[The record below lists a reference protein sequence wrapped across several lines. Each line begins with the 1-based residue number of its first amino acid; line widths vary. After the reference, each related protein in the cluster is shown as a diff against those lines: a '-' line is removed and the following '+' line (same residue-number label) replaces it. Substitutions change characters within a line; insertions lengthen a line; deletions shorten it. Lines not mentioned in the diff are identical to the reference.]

1 VIYNWNSAQ
10 DHAIQGQKVQDRLHL
25 IGRGLQGMTAKLKKT
40 VVMVGMMG
48 AGKSAV
54 GKELAQ
60 KLGVPFLDS
69 DAEIE
74 RAANATI
81 AEIFARDGEAFFRDK
96 EAQVIA
102 RLIDGAPCVLSVG
115 GGAFLRA
122 ETRQTVTE
130 RGVSVWLKADLDTLW
145 SRVRRKDTRPL
156 LRTANP
162 RQTLAD
168 LMAAR
173 EPAYGQADLT
183 VRTNADYAIETTAD
197 KVIDALGTRPD
208 VLDPR

>member
-1 VIYNWNSAQ
+1 M
-10 DHAIQGQKVQDRLHL
+10 KPR
-25 IGRGLQGMTAKLKKT
+25 LKKT

-54 GKELAQ
+54 GKELASM
-60 KLGVPFLDS
+60 LGVPFLDS

-81 AEIFARDGEAFFRDK
+81 AEIFARDGETFFRDK

-102 RLIDGAPCVLSVG
+102 RLIDGEPCVLSVG

-122 ETRQTVTE
+122 ETR
-130 RGVSVWLKADLDTLW
+130 RRISDHGVSVWLKADLDTLW
-145 SRVRRKDTRPL
+145 ARVRRKDTRPL

-162 RQTLAD
+162 YKTLAD
-168 LMAAR
+168 LMATR
-173 EPAYGQADLT
+173 EPAYAEADLIVPT
-183 VRTNADYAIETTAD
+183 TADYAIETTAE
-197 KVIDALGTRPD
+197 KVVAALSSRAD
-208 VLDPR
+208 VLEPAEAPRVP

>member
-1 VIYNWNSAQ
+1 M
-10 DHAIQGQKVQDRLHL
+10 KPR
-25 IGRGLQGMTAKLKKT
+25 LKKT

-54 GKELAQ
+54 GKELAAM
-60 KLGVPFLDS
+60 LGVPFLDS

-81 AEIFARDGEAFFRDK
+81 AEIFSRDGETFFREK

-102 RLIDGAPCVLSVG
+102 RLIDGEPCVLSVG

-122 ETRQTVTE
+122 ETRRRITAH
-130 RGVSVWLKADLDTLW
+130 GVSVWLKADLDTLW
-145 SRVRRKDTRPL
+145 ARVRRKDTRPL
-156 LRTANP
+156 LKTADLY
-162 RQTLAD
+162 RTLAD

-173 EPAYGQADLT
+173 EPAYAEADLIVPT
-183 VRTNADYAIETTAD
+183 TADYAIETTAG
-197 KVIDALGTRPD
+197 KVVEALVGRPD
-208 VLDPR
+208 VLEAAAAPRVP

>member
-1 VIYNWNSAQ
+1 M
-10 DHAIQGQKVQDRLHL
+10 RP
-25 IGRGLQGMTAKLKKT
+25 RLKKT

-54 GKELAQ
+54 GKELAAI
-60 KLGVPFLDS
+60 LGVPFLDS

-96 EAQVIA
+96 EAQVIS
-102 RLIDGAPCVLSVG
+102 RLIDGEPCVLSVG

-122 ETRQTVTE
+122 ETRA
-130 RGVSVWLKADLDTLW
+130 RISAAGVSVWLKADLDTLW
-145 SRVRRKDTRPL
+145 TRVRRKDTRPL
-156 LRTANP
+156 LKTATP
-162 RQTLAD
+162 YQTLAD

-173 EPAYGQADLT
+173 EPAYRQADLVVPT
-183 VRTNADYAIETTAD
+183 EADFAIETTAE
-197 KVIDALGTRPD
+197 KVVETLLGRPD
-208 VLDPR
+208 VLAGT

>member
-1 VIYNWNSAQ
+1 
-10 DHAIQGQKVQDRLHL
+10 
-25 IGRGLQGMTAKLKKT
+25 MTAKLKKT

-54 GKELAQ
+54 GKELAHQ
-60 KLGVPFLDS
+60 LGVPFLDS

-81 AEIFARDGEAFFRDK
+81 AEIFERDGEVFFRDK
-96 EAQVIA
+96 EARVIA
-102 RLIDGAPCVLSVG
+102 RLLEGEPCILSVG

-122 ETRQTVTE
+122 GTRDLVSD
-130 RGVSVWLKADLDTLW
+130 RGVSVWLRADLETLW
-145 SRVRRKDTRPL
+145 QRVKRKDTRPL

-162 RQTLAD
+162 RQTLAN

-173 EPAYGQADLT
+173 EPAYAEANLIVAST
-183 VRTNADYAIETTAD
+183 PEYAIETTA
-197 KVIDALGTRPD
+197 KFTADALATRPD
-208 VLDPR
+208 VLSLH

>member
-1 VIYNWNSAQ
+1 
-10 DHAIQGQKVQDRLHL
+10 
-25 IGRGLQGMTAKLKKT
+25 MTARLKKT

-54 GKELAQ
+54 GKELAR
-60 KLGVPFLDS
+60 LLDVPFLDS

-96 EAQVIA
+96 EARVIA
-102 RLIDGAPCVLSVG
+102 RLLDGVPCILSVG

-122 ETRQTVTE
+122 DTRARITA
-130 RGVSVWLKADLDTLW
+130 RGASVWLKADLETLW
-145 SRVRRKDTRPL
+145 HRVKRKDTRPL

-162 RQTLAD
+162 RQTLKD
-168 LMAAR
+168 LMTAR
-173 EPAYGQADLT
+173 EPAYAEADLIVLT
-183 VRTNADYAIETTAD
+183 TADYAIETTAE
-197 KVIDALGTRPD
+197 KVAETLATRPD
-208 VLDPR
+208 VFGQ

>member
-1 VIYNWNSAQ
+1 
-10 DHAIQGQKVQDRLHL
+10 
-25 IGRGLQGMTAKLKKT
+25 MTAKLKKT

-54 GKELAQ
+54 GKELSHQ
-60 KLGVPFLDS
+60 LGVPFLDS

-81 AEIFARDGEAFFRDK
+81 AEIFERDGEVFFRDK
-96 EAQVIA
+96 EARVIA
-102 RLIDGAPCVLSVG
+102 RLLDGEPCILSVG

-122 ETRQTVTE
+122 DTRDLVSE

-145 SRVRRKDTRPL
+145 QRVKRKDTRPL

-168 LMAAR
+168 LMLAR
-173 EPAYGQADLT
+173 EPAYAEANLIVAST
-183 VRTNADYAIETTAD
+183 PEYAIETTAELTAR
-197 KVIDALGTRPD
+197 ALATRPD
-208 VLDPR
+208 DLSQT

>member
-1 VIYNWNSAQ
+1 MRVRDEVMA
-10 DHAIQGQKVQDRLHL
+10 A
-25 IGRGLQGMTAKLKKT
+25 TLKKT

-54 GKELAQ
+54 GKALAAE
-60 KLGVPFLDS
+60 LGVPFLDS

-102 RLIDGAPCVLSVG
+102 RLLDGSPCVLSVG

-122 ETRQTVTE
+122 DTRE
-130 RGVSVWLKADLDTLW
+130 RISRDGASVWLKADLETLW
-145 SRVRRKDTRPL
+145 QRVRRKDSRPL
-156 LRTANP
+156 LRTPDP
-162 RQTLAD
+162 RRTLAE
-168 LMAAR
+168 LMQAR
-173 EPAYGQADLT
+173 EPAYAQADLT
-183 VRTNADYAIETTAD
+183 VQTTADYAIETTAQ
-197 KVIDALGTRPD
+197 KVVEALASRAD
-208 VLDPR
+208 VLS